1 MRNVDILLV
10 VSFNFPKFVTVL
22 LNISNKIQYFMGKR
36 SSTLH
41 KAASLLLALLVMP
54 AVQCLAQLNTRKPAS
69 STSAPNR
76 QAPLVIKKANG
87 TTKTA
92 YGVLGFDL
100 TDGNMLNGLVSFP
113 FTEGARFSL
122 VKYFGDANHDVTAGA
137 YAERYYYAELTQTDL
152 TTQKMIPVELIRYD
166 IEKDVTE
173 SVGALS
179 GYTSH
184 INDMSYDYS
193 TKTMYAIS
201 VLNDAYTQ
209 LFTIDL
215 NTAESKLVADLDRRF
230 FTLACTYEGQL
241 YGISFE
247 GDLCKIDKT
256 NGNVTVVGAT
266 GWHPTYYQS
275 MEFDHSDETLYWAA
289 NLMGGT
295 DFDDCIAT
303 VDINTGA
310 AQKVA
315 AVGNSPQIAG
325 LYVPFAA
332 SEKGT
337 PSAVSDF
344 ECVPGAN
351 GATTVALYWMN
362 PTQTFDGKELTA
374 LTDIKVYRDRE
385 LIKTFENPE
394 IGEEMSYTDDLGDV
408 KGGYH
413 FYSVVASNSV
423 GEGAEEKVRIFVGRD
438 IPADITTLT
447 LQHDGYDK
455 AVISW
460 NQPEL
465 GPNGGYVDA
474 SSLSYKV
481 VRKPD
486 GRVIADGLKQ
496 TTVSDE
502 NISPV
507 GQYSYS
513 VVASNADGESNAV
526 ETETRVFGPAY
537 SMPVTFDFTAFDA
550 DNSWTVMDANKDG
563 YAWMWT
569 KVSSGDRVMGHQASS
584 TAVSD
589 DWLISYYMPFE
600 KDATYRAE
608 MELHAYSADKLE
620 FALLDEM
627 YTVKPAQVLDT
638 VTIKGNR
645 DKQRIGVVFKAE
657 SDGYKNLGIHALSPM
672 RADWLEVFNL
682 SVKKAEKSNLAAV
695 SISGPEKPMAKKE
708 SVYTV
713 RVENRGTDKAYA
725 YRVTLVDKNGE
736 ELNHKDVAVTL
747 NSGEYADVEV
757 AWTPQVADTT
767 AICGVVRTWPDD
779 EYADDNT
786 TDYMTVIVREA
797 FDGDVVGIGLESS
810 STASSSPF
818 DLSNQYAAALNI
830 YSADEI
836 GENKD
841 MLIQKLAWPYDAL
854 YQYSDVETIPVR
866 IYLANTD
873 LTNTKDGWI
882 PEEQLTLVYDGI
894 TSIAQKSTGD
904 LTIALDEPF
913 KYEAGKN
920 LAVLTAV
927 NCDTYCPYVSFR
939 QYNSPLEGNA
949 AYEWGSYYAKQ
960 WFDFT
965 QVGHQDYYSR
975 CASIMIYM
983 TDAKTDGITSANTAA
998 VAGTAYTVSD
1008 VAGRVVATGVFS
1020 EQGTVNTTGLQRGV
1034 YVVSYKVDG
1043 KRQAMKISV
1052 NK

>member
-1 MRNVDILLV
+1 
-10 VSFNFPKFVTVL
+10 
-22 LNISNKIQYFMGKR
+22 MGKR

-69 STSAPNR
+69 SASAPNR

-92 YGVLGFDL
+92 YGVLGFDM

-173 SVGALS
+173 SVGELS

-241 YGISFE
+241 YSISFE

-332 SEKGT
+332 SAKGT

-362 PTQTFDGKELTA
+362 PTQTFDGKELSS

-394 IGEEMSYTDDLGDV
+394 MGEEMSYTDDLGDV

-584 TAVSD
+584 TAASD

-608 MELHAYSADKLE
+608 MELHAYNADKLE

-725 YRVTLVDKNGE
+725 YRVTLVNKNGE

-797 FDGDVVGIGLESS
+797 FDGDVVAIGLESS
-810 STASSSPF
+810 ATASSSPF

-841 MLIQKLAWPYDAL
+841 MLIQKLAWTYDAL

-894 TSIAQKSTGD
+894 TSIAQKTTGGD
-904 LTIALDEPF
+904 MTIALGEPF

-939 QYNSPLEGNA
+939 QYISPLEGNA

-965 QVGHQDYYSR
+965 QVGHQNYYSR
-975 CASIMIYM
+975 TASIMIYM
-983 TDAKTDGITSANTAA
+983 TDAQTNGITSTNTAA

-1020 EQGTVNTTGLQRGV
+1020 EQGTVNTSGLQRGV

>member
-1 MRNVDILLV
+1 
-10 VSFNFPKFVTVL
+10 
-22 LNISNKIQYFMGKR
+22 MGKR

-69 STSAPNR
+69 GASAPNR

-152 TTQKMIPVELIRYD
+152 TTQKMIPLELIRYD

-173 SVGALS
+173 SVGELS

-584 TAVSD
+584 TAASD

-695 SISGPEKPMAKKE
+695 SISGPDKPMAKKE

-767 AICGVVRTWPDD
+767 AVCGVVRTWPDD

-797 FDGDVVGIGLESS
+797 FDGDVVAIGLESS
-810 STASSSPF
+810 ATASSSPF

-841 MLIQKLAWPYDAL
+841 MLIQKLAWTYDAL

-894 TSIAQKSTGD
+894 TSIAQKTTGGD
-904 LTIALDEPF
+904 MTIALDEPF

-939 QYNSPLEGNA
+939 QYISPLEGNA

-965 QVGHQDYYSR
+965 QVGHQNYYSR
-975 CASIMIYM
+975 TASIMIYM
-983 TDAKTDGITSANTAA
+983 TDAQTNGITSANTAA

-1020 EQGTVNTTGLQRGV
+1020 EQGTVNTSGLQRGV

>member
-1 MRNVDILLV
+1 
-10 VSFNFPKFVTVL
+10 
-22 LNISNKIQYFMGKR
+22 MGKR

-69 STSAPNR
+69 SASAPNR

-173 SVGALS
+173 SVGELS

-362 PTQTFDGKELTA
+362 PTQTFDGKELSS

-394 IGEEMSYTDDLGDV
+394 MGEEMSYTDDLGDV

-507 GQYSYS
+507 SQYSYS

-584 TAVSD
+584 TAASD

-841 MLIQKLAWPYDAL
+841 MLIQKMAWPYDAL
-854 YQYSDVETIPVR
+854 YQYSDVESIPVR

-939 QYNSPLEGNA
+939 QYISPLEGNA

-965 QVGHQDYYSR
+965 QVGHQNYYSR
-975 CASIMIYM
+975 TASIMIYM

-1020 EQGTVNTTGLQRGV
+1020 EQGTVNTSDLQRGV

>member
-1 MRNVDILLV
+1 
-10 VSFNFPKFVTVL
+10 
-22 LNISNKIQYFMGKR
+22 MGKR

-69 STSAPNR
+69 SASAPNR

-173 SVGALS
+173 SVGELS

-247 GDLCKIDKT
+247 GDFCKIDKT

-362 PTQTFDGKELTA
+362 PTQTFDGKELSS

-507 GQYSYS
+507 SQYSYS

-695 SISGPEKPMAKKE
+695 SISGSEKPMAKKE

-767 AICGVVRTWPDD
+767 AVCGVVRTWPDD

-797 FDGDVVGIGLESS
+797 FDGDVVAIGLESS
-810 STASSSPF
+810 ATASSSPF

-841 MLIQKLAWPYDAL
+841 MLILKLAWTYDAL

-894 TSIAQKSTGD
+894 TSIAQKTTGGD
-904 LTIALDEPF
+904 MTIALDEPF

-939 QYNSPLEGNA
+939 QYISPLEGNA

-965 QVGHQDYYSR
+965 QVGHQNYYSR
-975 CASIMIYM
+975 TASIMIYM
-983 TDAKTDGITSANTAA
+983 TDAQTNGITSANTAA

-1020 EQGTVNTTGLQRGV
+1020 EQGTVNTSGLQRGV

>member
-1 MRNVDILLV
+1 
-10 VSFNFPKFVTVL
+10 
-22 LNISNKIQYFMGKR
+22 MGKR

-54 AVQCLAQLNTRKPAS
+54 AMQCLAQLNTRKPAS
-69 STSAPNR
+69 NASAPNR

-92 YGVLGFDL
+92 YGVLGFDM

-173 SVGALS
+173 SVGELS

-247 GDLCKIDKT
+247 GDFCKIDKT

-303 VDINTGA
+303 VDVNTGA

-332 SEKGT
+332 SAKGT

-362 PTQTFDGKELTA
+362 PTQTFDGKELSS

-394 IGEEMSYTDDLGDV
+394 MGEEMSYTDDLGDV

-627 YTVKPAQVLDT
+627 YTVKLAQVLDT

-645 DKQRIGVVFKAE
+645 DKQRIGVIFKAE

-767 AICGVVRTWPDD
+767 AVCGVVRTWPDD

-797 FDGDVVGIGLESS
+797 FDGDVVAIGLESS
-810 STASSSPF
+810 ATASSSPF

-841 MLIQKLAWPYDAL
+841 MLIQKLAWTYDAL

-894 TSIAQKSTGD
+894 TSIAQKTTGGD
-904 LTIALDEPF
+904 MTIALDEPF

-939 QYNSPLEGNA
+939 QYISPLEGNA

-965 QVGHQDYYSR
+965 QVGHQNYYSR
-975 CASIMIYM
+975 TASIMIYM
-983 TDAKTDGITSANTAA
+983 TDAQTDGITSANTAA

-1020 EQGTVNTTGLQRGV
+1020 EQGTVNTSGLQRGV

>member
-1 MRNVDILLV
+1 M
-10 VSFNFPKFVTVL
+10 VSFNFPKFVVVL

-69 STSAPNR
+69 SASAPNR

-152 TTQKMIPVELIRYD
+152 TTQKMIPVELVRYD

-173 SVGALS
+173 SVGELS

-332 SEKGT
+332 SAKGT

-362 PTQTFDGKELTA
+362 PTQTFDGKELSS

-394 IGEEMSYTDDLGDV
+394 MGEEMSYTDDLGDV

-438 IPADITTLT
+438 IPSDITTLT

-854 YQYSDVETIPVR
+854 YQYSDVEKIPVR

-927 NCDTYCPYVSFR
+927 NCDTYCPYISFR
-939 QYNSPLEGNA
+939 QYTSPLEGNA

-965 QVGHQDYYSR
+965 QVGHQNYYSR
-975 CASIMIYM
+975 TASIMIYM
-983 TDAKTDGITSANTAA
+983 TEDTPNGIASANAAA
-998 VAGTAYTVSD
+998 VAGTAYAVSD

-1020 EQGTVNTTGLQRGV
+1020 EQGTVNTSGLQRGV

-1043 KRQAMKISV
+1043 KRQAVKISV

>member
-1 MRNVDILLV
+1 M
-10 VSFNFPKFVTVL
+10 VSFNFPKFVVVL

-54 AVQCLAQLNTRKPAS
+54 AMQCLAQLNTRKPAS
-69 STSAPNR
+69 NASAPNR

-152 TTQKMIPVELIRYD
+152 TTQKMIPVELVRYD

-173 SVGALS
+173 SVGELS

-303 VDINTGA
+303 VDVNTGA

-332 SEKGT
+332 SAKGT

-344 ECVPGAN
+344 DCVPGAN

-362 PTQTFDGKELTA
+362 PTQTFDGKELSS

-394 IGEEMSYTDDLGDV
+394 MGEEMSYTDDLGDV

-423 GEGAEEKVRIFVGRD
+423 GEGAAEKVRIFVGRD

-584 TAVSD
+584 TAASD

-767 AICGVVRTWPDD
+767 AVCGVVRTWPDD

-797 FDGDVVGIGLESS
+797 FDGDVVAIGLESS
-810 STASSSPF
+810 ATASSSPF

-894 TSIAQKSTGD
+894 TSIAQKTTGGD
-904 LTIALDEPF
+904 MTIALDEPF

-939 QYNSPLEGNA
+939 QYISPLEGNA

-965 QVGHQDYYSR
+965 QVGHQNYYSR
-975 CASIMIYM
+975 TASIMIYM
-983 TDAKTDGITSANTAA
+983 TDAQTNGITSANTAA

-1020 EQGTVNTTGLQRGV
+1020 EQGTVNTSGLQRGV

>member
-1 MRNVDILLV
+1 
-10 VSFNFPKFVTVL
+10 
-22 LNISNKIQYFMGKR
+22 MGKR

-69 STSAPNR
+69 GVSAPNR
-76 QAPLVIKKANG
+76 QVPLVIKKANG

-173 SVGALS
+173 SVGELS

-344 ECVPGAN
+344 ECVSGAN

-362 PTQTFDGKELTA
+362 PTQTFDGKVLSS

-507 GQYSYS
+507 SQYSYS

-882 PEEQLTLVYDGI
+882 PEEQLSLVYDGI

-983 TDAKTDGITSANTAA
+983 TDAQTDGITSANTAA
-998 VAGTAYTVSD
+998 VAGTAYTVSG

-1020 EQGTVNTTGLQRGV
+1020 EQGTVNTSGLQRGV

>member
-1 MRNVDILLV
+1 
-10 VSFNFPKFVTVL
+10 
-22 LNISNKIQYFMGKR
+22 MGKR

-69 STSAPNR
+69 SASAPNR

-122 VKYFGDANHDVTAGA
+122 VKYFSDANHDVTAGA

-173 SVGALS
+173 SVGELS

-247 GDLCKIDKT
+247 GDFCKIDKT

-332 SEKGT
+332 SAKGT

-351 GATTVALYWMN
+351 GATTVSLYWMN
-362 PTQTFDGKELTA
+362 PTQTFDGNELTA

-394 IGEEMSYTDDLGDV
+394 MGEEMSYTDDLGDV

-695 SISGPEKPMAKKE
+695 SISGPDKPMAKKE

-841 MLIQKLAWPYDAL
+841 MLIQKMAWPYDAL

-882 PEEQLTLVYDGI
+882 PEEDLTLVYDGI

-927 NCDTYCPYVSFR
+927 NCDTYCPYISFR

-965 QVGHQDYYSR
+965 QVGHQNYYSR
-975 CASIMIYM
+975 TASIMIYM
-983 TDAKTDGITSANTAA
+983 TDAQTDGITSANTAA

-1008 VAGRVVATGVFS
+1008 MAGRVVATGVFS
-1020 EQGTVNTTGLQRGV
+1020 EQGTVNTSGLQRGV

>member
-1 MRNVDILLV
+1 
-10 VSFNFPKFVTVL
+10 
-22 LNISNKIQYFMGKR
+22 
-36 SSTLH
+36 
-41 KAASLLLALLVMP
+41 LLALLVMP

-69 STSAPNR
+69 GASAPNR

-173 SVGALS
+173 SVGELS

-507 GQYSYS
+507 SQYSYS

-584 TAVSD
+584 TAASD

-608 MELHAYSADKLE
+608 MELHAYSADKIE

-797 FDGDVVGIGLESS
+797 FDGDVVAIGLESS
-810 STASSSPF
+810 ATASSSPF

-939 QYNSPLEGNA
+939 QYNSPIEGNA

-975 CASIMIYM
+975 TASIMIYM
-983 TDAKTDGITSANTAA
+983 TDAQTDGITSANTAA

-1020 EQGTVNTTGLQRGV
+1020 EQGTVNTSGLQRGV

>member
-1 MRNVDILLV
+1 MVI
-10 VSFNFPKFVTVL
+10 SFNFPKFVVVL

-69 STSAPNR
+69 SASAPNR

-173 SVGALS
+173 SVGELS

-351 GATTVALYWMN
+351 GATTVAIYWMN

-507 GQYSYS
+507 SQYSYS

-983 TDAKTDGITSANTAA
+983 TDAQTDGITSANTAA

-1020 EQGTVNTTGLQRGV
+1020 EQGTVNTSGLQRGV

>member
-1 MRNVDILLV
+1 M
-10 VSFNFPKFVTVL
+10 VSFNFPKFVVVL

-69 STSAPNR
+69 SASAPNR

-173 SVGALS
+173 SVGELS

-351 GATTVALYWMN
+351 GATTVSLYWMN

-767 AICGVVRTWPDD
+767 AVCGVVRTWPDD

-797 FDGDVVGIGLESS
+797 FDGDVVAIGLESS
-810 STASSSPF
+810 ATASSSPF

-841 MLIQKLAWPYDAL
+841 MLIQKLAWTYDAL

-894 TSIAQKSTGD
+894 TSIAQKTTGGD
-904 LTIALDEPF
+904 MTIALDEPF

-939 QYNSPLEGNA
+939 QYISPLEGNA

-965 QVGHQDYYSR
+965 QVGHQNYYSR
-975 CASIMIYM
+975 TASIMIYM
-983 TDAKTDGITSANTAA
+983 TDAQTDGITSANTAA

-1020 EQGTVNTTGLQRGV
+1020 EQGTVNTSGLQRGV

>member
-1 MRNVDILLV
+1 M
-10 VSFNFPKFVTVL
+10 VSFNFPKFVVVL

-69 STSAPNR
+69 SASAPNR

-152 TTQKMIPVELIRYD
+152 TTQKMIPVELVRYD

-173 SVGALS
+173 SVGELS

-247 GDLCKIDKT
+247 GDFCKIDKT

-332 SEKGT
+332 SAKGT

-362 PTQTFDGKELTA
+362 PTQTFDGKELSS

-394 IGEEMSYTDDLGDV
+394 MGEEMSYTDDLGDV

-507 GQYSYS
+507 SQYSYS

-695 SISGPEKPMAKKE
+695 SISGPDKPMAKKE

-841 MLIQKLAWPYDAL
+841 MLIQKMAWPYDAL

-882 PEEQLTLVYDGI
+882 PEEDLTLVYDGI

-965 QVGHQDYYSR
+965 QVGHQNYYSR
-975 CASIMIYM
+975 TASIMIYM
-983 TDAKTDGITSANTAA
+983 TDAQTDGITSANTAA

-1020 EQGTVNTTGLQRGV
+1020 EQGTVNTSDLQRGV
-1034 YVVSYKVDG
+1034 YVVGYKVDG

>member
-1 MRNVDILLV
+1 
-10 VSFNFPKFVTVL
+10 
-22 LNISNKIQYFMGKR
+22 MGKR

-54 AVQCLAQLNTRKPAS
+54 AMQCLAQLNTRKPAS
-69 STSAPNR
+69 SASAPNR

-173 SVGALS
+173 SVGELS

-247 GDLCKIDKT
+247 GDFCKIDKT

-332 SEKGT
+332 SAKGT

-362 PTQTFDGKELTA
+362 PTQTFDGKELSS

-394 IGEEMSYTDDLGDV
+394 MGEEMSYTDDLGDV

-584 TAVSD
+584 TAASD

-645 DKQRIGVVFKAE
+645 DRQRIGVVFKAE

-695 SISGPEKPMAKKE
+695 SISGPDKPMAKKE

-841 MLIQKLAWPYDAL
+841 MLIQKMAWPYDAL

-894 TSIAQKSTGD
+894 TSIAQKTTGGD
-904 LTIALDEPF
+904 MTIALDEPF

-939 QYNSPLEGNA
+939 QYISPLEGNA

-965 QVGHQDYYSR
+965 QVGHQNYYSR
-975 CASIMIYM
+975 TASIMIYM
-983 TDAKTDGITSANTAA
+983 TDAQTNGITSANTAA

-1020 EQGTVNTTGLQRGV
+1020 EQGTVNTSGLQRGV

>member
-1 MRNVDILLV
+1 
-10 VSFNFPKFVTVL
+10 
-22 LNISNKIQYFMGKR
+22 MGKR

-69 STSAPNR
+69 SASAPNR

-173 SVGALS
+173 SVGELS

-247 GDLCKIDKT
+247 GDFCKIDKT

-362 PTQTFDGKELTA
+362 PTQTFDGKVLSS

-537 SMPVTFDFTAFDA
+537 SMPVIFDFTAFDA

-841 MLIQKLAWPYDAL
+841 MIIQKMAWPYDAL

-998 VAGTAYTVSD
+998 VAGTAYTISD

-1020 EQGTVNTTGLQRGV
+1020 EQGTVNTSGLQRGV

>member
-1 MRNVDILLV
+1 MV
-10 VSFNFPKFVTVL
+10 VSFNFPKFVAVL

-69 STSAPNR
+69 NASAPNR

-173 SVGALS
+173 SVGELS

-266 GWHPTYYQS
+266 GWHPTYYQT

-362 PTQTFDGKELTA
+362 PTQTFDGKELSS

-854 YQYSDVETIPVR
+854 YQYSDVESIPVR

-939 QYNSPLEGNA
+939 QYISPLEGNA

-965 QVGHQDYYSR
+965 QVGHQNYYSR
-975 CASIMIYM
+975 TASIMIYM

-998 VAGTAYTVSD
+998 VAGTVYTVSD

-1020 EQGTVNTTGLQRGV
+1020 EQGTVNTSGLQRGV

>member
-1 MRNVDILLV
+1 
-10 VSFNFPKFVTVL
+10 
-22 LNISNKIQYFMGKR
+22 MGKR

-69 STSAPNR
+69 SASAPNR

-152 TTQKMIPVELIRYD
+152 TTQKMIPVELVRYD

-173 SVGALS
+173 SVGELS

-332 SEKGT
+332 SAKGT

-394 IGEEMSYTDDLGDV
+394 MGEEMSYTDDLGDV

-695 SISGPEKPMAKKE
+695 SISGPDKPMAKKE

-841 MLIQKLAWPYDAL
+841 MLIQKMAWPYDAL

-927 NCDTYCPYVSFR
+927 NCDTYCPYISFR

-965 QVGHQDYYSR
+965 QVGHQNYYSR
-975 CASIMIYM
+975 TASIMIYM
-983 TDAKTDGITSANTAA
+983 TDAQTNGITSANTAA

-1020 EQGTVNTTGLQRGV
+1020 EQGTVNTSGLQRGV

>member
-1 MRNVDILLV
+1 
-10 VSFNFPKFVTVL
+10 
-22 LNISNKIQYFMGKR
+22 MGKR

-54 AVQCLAQLNTRKPAS
+54 AMQCLAQLNTRKPAS
-69 STSAPNR
+69 SASAPNR

-92 YGVLGFDL
+92 YGVLGFDM

-173 SVGALS
+173 SVGELS

-247 GDLCKIDKT
+247 GDFCKIDKT

-332 SEKGT
+332 SAKGT

-394 IGEEMSYTDDLGDV
+394 MGEEMSYTDDLGDV

-584 TAVSD
+584 TAASD

-767 AICGVVRTWPDD
+767 AVCGVVRTWPDD

-797 FDGDVVGIGLESS
+797 FDGDVVAIGLESS
-810 STASSSPF
+810 ATASSSPF

-841 MLIQKLAWPYDAL
+841 MLIQKLAWTYDAL

-894 TSIAQKSTGD
+894 TSIAQKTTGGD
-904 LTIALDEPF
+904 MTIALDEPF

-939 QYNSPLEGNA
+939 QYISPLEGNA

-965 QVGHQDYYSR
+965 QVGHQNYYSR
-975 CASIMIYM
+975 TASIMIYM
-983 TDAKTDGITSANTAA
+983 TDAQTNGITSANTAA

-1020 EQGTVNTTGLQRGV
+1020 EQGTVNTSGLQRGV

>member
-1 MRNVDILLV
+1 
-10 VSFNFPKFVTVL
+10 
-22 LNISNKIQYFMGKR
+22 MGKR

-54 AVQCLAQLNTRKPAS
+54 AMQCLAQLNTRKPAS
-69 STSAPNR
+69 SASAPNR

-173 SVGALS
+173 SVGELS

-247 GDLCKIDKT
+247 GDFCKIDKT

-332 SEKGT
+332 SAKGT

-362 PTQTFDGKELTA
+362 PTQTFDGKELSS

-394 IGEEMSYTDDLGDV
+394 MGEEMSYTDDLGDV

-537 SMPVTFDFTAFDA
+537 SMPVTFDFTTFDA

-695 SISGPEKPMAKKE
+695 SISGPEKPIAKKE

-797 FDGDVVGIGLESS
+797 FDGDVVAIGLESS
-810 STASSSPF
+810 ATASSSPF

-841 MLIQKLAWPYDAL
+841 MLIQKLAWTYDAL

-894 TSIAQKSTGD
+894 TSIAQKTTGGD
-904 LTIALDEPF
+904 MTIALDEPF

-939 QYNSPLEGNA
+939 QYISPLEGNA

-965 QVGHQDYYSR
+965 QVGHQNYYSR
-975 CASIMIYM
+975 TASIMIYM
-983 TDAKTDGITSANTAA
+983 TDAQTNGITSANTAA

-1020 EQGTVNTTGLQRGV
+1020 EQGTVNTSGLQRGV

>member
-1 MRNVDILLV
+1 M
-10 VSFNFPKFVTVL
+10 VSFNFPKFVVVL

-69 STSAPNR
+69 SASAPNR

-975 CASIMIYM
+975 TASIMIYL
-983 TDAKTDGITSANTAA
+983 TEDTPNGIASANTAA

-1020 EQGTVNTTGLQRGV
+1020 EQGTVNTSGLQRGV

-1043 KRQAMKISV
+1043 KRQAMKISI

>member
-1 MRNVDILLV
+1 
-10 VSFNFPKFVTVL
+10 
-22 LNISNKIQYFMGKR
+22 MGKR
-36 SSTLH
+36 FSTLH

-69 STSAPNR
+69 GVSAPNR

-173 SVGALS
+173 SVGELS

-247 GDLCKIDKT
+247 GDFCKIDKT

-362 PTQTFDGKELTA
+362 PTQTFDGKELSS

-736 ELNHKDVAVTL
+736 ELNHNDVAVTL

-841 MLIQKLAWPYDAL
+841 MLIQKMAWPYDAL

-939 QYNSPLEGNA
+939 QYTSPLEGNA

-975 CASIMIYM
+975 TASIMIYL
-983 TDAKTDGITSANTAA
+983 TEDTPNGIASANTAA

-1020 EQGTVNTTGLQRGV
+1020 EQGTVNTSGLQRGV

-1043 KRQAMKISV
+1043 KRQAMKISI

>member
-1 MRNVDILLV
+1 M
-10 VSFNFPKFVTVL
+10 VSFNFPKFVVVL

-69 STSAPNR
+69 SASAPNR

-87 TTKTA
+87 TTMTA

-152 TTQKMIPVELIRYD
+152 TTQKMIPVELVRYD

-173 SVGALS
+173 SVGELS

-247 GDLCKIDKT
+247 GDFCKIDKT

-332 SEKGT
+332 SAKGT

-394 IGEEMSYTDDLGDV
+394 MGEEMSYTDDLGDV

-465 GPNGGYVDA
+465 GPNGGYVDT

-882 PEEQLTLVYDGI
+882 PEEDLTLVYDGI

-927 NCDTYCPYVSFR
+927 NCDTYCPYISFR

-965 QVGHQDYYSR
+965 QVGHQNYYSR
-975 CASIMIYM
+975 TASIMIYM

-1020 EQGTVNTTGLQRGV
+1020 EQGTVNTSGLQRGV

>member
-1 MRNVDILLV
+1 
-10 VSFNFPKFVTVL
+10 
-22 LNISNKIQYFMGKR
+22 MGKR

-69 STSAPNR
+69 GASAPNR

-173 SVGALS
+173 SVGELS

-362 PTQTFDGKELTA
+362 PTQTFDGKELSS

-965 QVGHQDYYSR
+965 QVGHQNYYSR
-975 CASIMIYM
+975 TASIMIYM

-1020 EQGTVNTTGLQRGV
+1020 EQGTVNTSSLQRGV

>member
-1 MRNVDILLV
+1 
-10 VSFNFPKFVTVL
+10 
-22 LNISNKIQYFMGKR
+22 MGKR

-69 STSAPNR
+69 SASAPNR

-122 VKYFGDANHDVTAGA
+122 VKYFSDANHDVTAGA

-173 SVGALS
+173 SVGELS

-247 GDLCKIDKT
+247 GDFCKIDKT

-332 SEKGT
+332 SAKGT

-362 PTQTFDGKELTA
+362 PTQTFDGKELSS

-394 IGEEMSYTDDLGDV
+394 MGEEMSYTDDLGDV

-584 TAVSD
+584 TAASD

-767 AICGVVRTWPDD
+767 AVCGVVRTWPDD

-841 MLIQKLAWPYDAL
+841 MLIQKMAWPYDAL

-882 PEEQLTLVYDGI
+882 PEEDLTLVYDGI

-965 QVGHQDYYSR
+965 QVGHQNYYSR
-975 CASIMIYM
+975 TASIMIYM

-1020 EQGTVNTTGLQRGV
+1020 EQGTVNTSGLQRGV

>member
-1 MRNVDILLV
+1 
-10 VSFNFPKFVTVL
+10 
-22 LNISNKIQYFMGKR
+22 MGKR

-69 STSAPNR
+69 GASAPNR

-173 SVGALS
+173 SVGELS

-247 GDLCKIDKT
+247 GDFCKIDKT

-362 PTQTFDGKELTA
+362 PTQTFDGKVLSS

-830 YSADEI
+830 YSADEV

-983 TDAKTDGITSANTAA
+983 TDAQTNGITSANTAA

-1020 EQGTVNTTGLQRGV
+1020 EQGTVNTSGLQRGV

>member
-1 MRNVDILLV
+1 
-10 VSFNFPKFVTVL
+10 
-22 LNISNKIQYFMGKR
+22 MGKR

-69 STSAPNR
+69 GASAPNR

-173 SVGALS
+173 SVGELS

-247 GDLCKIDKT
+247 GDFCKIDKT

-438 IPADITTLT
+438 IPSDITTLT

-507 GQYSYS
+507 SQYSYS

-975 CASIMIYM
+975 TASIMIYL
-983 TDAKTDGITSANTAA
+983 TEDTPNGIASANTAA

-1020 EQGTVNTTGLQRGV
+1020 EQGTVNTSSLQRGV

>member
-1 MRNVDILLV
+1 
-10 VSFNFPKFVTVL
+10 
-22 LNISNKIQYFMGKR
+22 MGKR

-69 STSAPNR
+69 GASAPNR

-173 SVGALS
+173 SVGELS

-507 GQYSYS
+507 SQYSYS

-584 TAVSD
+584 TAASD

-608 MELHAYSADKLE
+608 MELHAYSADKIE

-797 FDGDVVGIGLESS
+797 FDGDVVAIGLESS
-810 STASSSPF
+810 ATASSSPF

-939 QYNSPLEGNA
+939 QYNSPIEGNA

-975 CASIMIYM
+975 TASIMIYM
-983 TDAKTDGITSANTAA
+983 TDAQTDGITSANTAA

-1020 EQGTVNTTGLQRGV
+1020 EQGTVNTSGLQRGV

>member
-1 MRNVDILLV
+1 M
-10 VSFNFPKFVTVL
+10 VSFNFPKFVVVL

-69 STSAPNR
+69 SASAPNR

-152 TTQKMIPVELIRYD
+152 TTQKMIPVELVRYD

-173 SVGALS
+173 SVGELS

-247 GDLCKIDKT
+247 GDFCKIDKT

-332 SEKGT
+332 SAKGT

-362 PTQTFDGKELTA
+362 PTQTFDGKELSS
-374 LTDIKVYRDRE
+374 LIDIKVYRDRE

-394 IGEEMSYTDDLGDV
+394 MGEEMSYTDDLGDV

-474 SSLSYKV
+474 STLSYKV

-486 GRVIADGLKQ
+486 GRIIADGLKQ

-841 MLIQKLAWPYDAL
+841 MLVQKMAWPYDAL

-939 QYNSPLEGNA
+939 QYTSPLEGNA

-965 QVGHQDYYSR
+965 QVGHQNYYSR
-975 CASIMIYM
+975 TASIMIYM
-983 TDAKTDGITSANTAA
+983 TEDTPNGIASANAAA

-1020 EQGTVNTTGLQRGV
+1020 DQGTIDTSSLQRGI

-1043 KRQAMKISV
+1043 KRQAVKISV

>member
-1 MRNVDILLV
+1 
-10 VSFNFPKFVTVL
+10 
-22 LNISNKIQYFMGKR
+22 MGKR

-54 AVQCLAQLNTRKPAS
+54 AMQCLAQLNTRKPAS
-69 STSAPNR
+69 SASAPNR

-173 SVGALS
+173 SVGELS

-247 GDLCKIDKT
+247 GDFCKIDKT

-332 SEKGT
+332 SAKGT

-344 ECVPGAN
+344 DCVPGAN

-362 PTQTFDGKELTA
+362 PTQTFDGKELSS

-394 IGEEMSYTDDLGDV
+394 MGEEMSYTDDLGDV

-507 GQYSYS
+507 SQYSYS

-584 TAVSD
+584 TAASD

-767 AICGVVRTWPDD
+767 AVCGVVRTWPDD

-797 FDGDVVGIGLESS
+797 FDGDVVAIGLESS
-810 STASSSPF
+810 ATASSSPF

-841 MLIQKLAWPYDAL
+841 MLIQKLAWTYDAL

-894 TSIAQKSTGD
+894 TSIAQKTTGGD
-904 LTIALDEPF
+904 MTIALDEPF

-960 WFDFT
+960 WFGFT
-965 QVGHQDYYSR
+965 QVGHQNYYSR
-975 CASIMIYM
+975 TANIMIYM
-983 TDAKTDGITSANTAA
+983 TDAQTDGITSANTTA

-1008 VAGRVVATGVFS
+1008 VVGRVVATGVFT
-1020 EQGTVNTTGLQRGV
+1020 EQGTVNTSSLQRGV

>member
-1 MRNVDILLV
+1 
-10 VSFNFPKFVTVL
+10 
-22 LNISNKIQYFMGKR
+22 MGKR

-69 STSAPNR
+69 GASAPNR

-173 SVGALS
+173 SVGELS

-193 TKTMYAIS
+193 TKTMYAIF

-362 PTQTFDGKELTA
+362 PTQTFDGKELSS

-841 MLIQKLAWPYDAL
+841 MIIQKMAWPYDAL

-882 PEEQLTLVYDGI
+882 PEEDLTLVYDGI
-894 TSIAQKSTGD
+894 TSLAQKSTGD

-939 QYNSPLEGNA
+939 QYNSPIEGNA

-983 TDAKTDGITSANTAA
+983 TDAQTDGITSANTAA

-1008 VAGRVVATGVFS
+1008 VAGRVVATGVFT
-1020 EQGTVNTTGLQRGV
+1020 EQGTVNTSGLQRGV

>member
-1 MRNVDILLV
+1 
-10 VSFNFPKFVTVL
+10 
-22 LNISNKIQYFMGKR
+22 MGKR

-69 STSAPNR
+69 SASAPNR

-173 SVGALS
+173 SVGELS

-351 GATTVALYWMN
+351 GATTVSLYWMN

-423 GEGAEEKVRIFVGRD
+423 GDGAEEKVRIFVGRD

-507 GQYSYS
+507 SQYSYS

-975 CASIMIYM
+975 CASIMIYL
-983 TDAKTDGITSANTAA
+983 TEDTPNGIASANTAA

-1020 EQGTVNTTGLQRGV
+1020 EQGTVNTSGLQRGV

>member
-1 MRNVDILLV
+1 
-10 VSFNFPKFVTVL
+10 
-22 LNISNKIQYFMGKR
+22 MGKR

-69 STSAPNR
+69 GASAPNR

-173 SVGALS
+173 SVGELS

-247 GDLCKIDKT
+247 GDFCKIDKT

-507 GQYSYS
+507 SQYSYS

-841 MLIQKLAWPYDAL
+841 MLIQKMAWPYDAL

-1020 EQGTVNTTGLQRGV
+1020 EQGTVNTSGLQRGV

>member
-1 MRNVDILLV
+1 
-10 VSFNFPKFVTVL
+10 
-22 LNISNKIQYFMGKR
+22 MGKR

-69 STSAPNR
+69 SASAPNR

-173 SVGALS
+173 SVGELS

-303 VDINTGA
+303 VDINSGA
-310 AQKVA
+310 ATKVA

-332 SEKGT
+332 SAKGT

-351 GATTVALYWMN
+351 GATTVSLYWMN
-362 PTQTFDGKELTA
+362 PTQTFDGNELTA

-394 IGEEMSYTDDLGDV
+394 MGEEMSYTDDLGDV

-438 IPADITTLT
+438 IPSDITTLT

-939 QYNSPLEGNA
+939 QYTSPLEGNA

-983 TDAKTDGITSANTAA
+983 TEDTPNGIASANAAA

-1008 VAGRVVATGVFS
+1008 VAGRVVATGIFS
-1020 EQGTVNTTGLQRGV
+1020 EQGTVNTSDLQRGV
-1034 YVVSYKVDG
+1034 YVVGYKVDG

>member
-1 MRNVDILLV
+1 M
-10 VSFNFPKFVTVL
+10 VSFNFPKFVVVL

-69 STSAPNR
+69 SASAPNR

-173 SVGALS
+173 SVGELS

-332 SEKGT
+332 SAKGT

-362 PTQTFDGKELTA
+362 PTQTFDGKELSS

-394 IGEEMSYTDDLGDV
+394 MGEEMSYTDDLGDV

-537 SMPVTFDFTAFDA
+537 SMPVTFDFTAIDA

-894 TSIAQKSTGD
+894 TGIAQKSTGD

-927 NCDTYCPYVSFR
+927 NCDTYCPYISFR

-965 QVGHQDYYSR
+965 QVGHQNYYSR
-975 CASIMIYM
+975 TASIMIYM
-983 TDAKTDGITSANTAA
+983 TDAQTNGITSANTAA

-1020 EQGTVNTTGLQRGV
+1020 EQGTVNTSGLQRGV

>member
-1 MRNVDILLV
+1 
-10 VSFNFPKFVTVL
+10 
-22 LNISNKIQYFMGKR
+22 MGKR

-54 AVQCLAQLNTRKPAS
+54 AMQCLAQLNTRKPAS
-69 STSAPNR
+69 SASAPNR

-173 SVGALS
+173 SVGELS

-230 FTLACTYEGQL
+230 FTLACNYEGQL

-332 SEKGT
+332 SAKGT

-362 PTQTFDGKELTA
+362 PTQTFDGKELSS

-394 IGEEMSYTDDLGDV
+394 MGEEMSYTDDLGDV

-460 NQPEL
+460 NHPEL

-584 TAVSD
+584 TAASD

-638 VTIKGNR
+638 VTIKGKR

-767 AICGVVRTWPDD
+767 AVCGVVRTWPDD

-797 FDGDVVGIGLESS
+797 FDGDVVAIGLESS
-810 STASSSPF
+810 ATASSSPF

-841 MLIQKLAWPYDAL
+841 MLIQKLAWTYDAL

-894 TSIAQKSTGD
+894 TSIAQKTTGGD
-904 LTIALDEPF
+904 MTIALDEPF

-939 QYNSPLEGNA
+939 QYISPLEGNA

-965 QVGHQDYYSR
+965 QVGHQNYYSR
-975 CASIMIYM
+975 TASIMIYM
-983 TDAKTDGITSANTAA
+983 TDAQTNGITSANTAA

-1020 EQGTVNTTGLQRGV
+1020 EQGTVNTSGLQRGV

>member
-1 MRNVDILLV
+1 M
-10 VSFNFPKFVTVL
+10 VSFNFPKFVAVL

-41 KAASLLLALLVMP
+41 RAASLLLALLVMP

-69 STSAPNR
+69 SASAPNR

-173 SVGALS
+173 SVGELS

-362 PTQTFDGKELTA
+362 PTQTFDGKELSS

-507 GQYSYS
+507 SQYSYS

-854 YQYSDVETIPVR
+854 YQYSDVETIHVR

-927 NCDTYCPYVSFR
+927 NCDTYCPYISFR

-965 QVGHQDYYSR
+965 QVGHQNYYSR
-975 CASIMIYM
+975 TASIMIYM

-1020 EQGTVNTTGLQRGV
+1020 EQGTVNTSDLQRGV

>member
-1 MRNVDILLV
+1 
-10 VSFNFPKFVTVL
+10 
-22 LNISNKIQYFMGKR
+22 MGKR

-54 AVQCLAQLNTRKPAS
+54 AMQCLAQLNTRKPAS
-69 STSAPNR
+69 SASASNR

-173 SVGALS
+173 SVGELS

-247 GDLCKIDKT
+247 GDFCKIDKT

-332 SEKGT
+332 SVKGT

-362 PTQTFDGKELTA
+362 PTQTFDGKELSS

-507 GQYSYS
+507 SQYSYS

-584 TAVSD
+584 TAASD

-767 AICGVVRTWPDD
+767 AVCGVVRTWPDD

-797 FDGDVVGIGLESS
+797 FDGDVVAIGLESS

-882 PEEQLTLVYDGI
+882 PEEQFTLVYDGI

-939 QYNSPLEGNA
+939 QYNSPIEGNA

-965 QVGHQDYYSR
+965 QVGHQNYYSR
-975 CASIMIYM
+975 TASIMIYM
-983 TDAKTDGITSANTAA
+983 TDAQTNGITSANTAA

-1020 EQGTVNTTGLQRGV
+1020 EQGNVNTSGLQRGV

>member
-1 MRNVDILLV
+1 
-10 VSFNFPKFVTVL
+10 
-22 LNISNKIQYFMGKR
+22 MGKR

-54 AVQCLAQLNTRKPAS
+54 AMQCLAQLNTRKPAS
-69 STSAPNR
+69 SASAPNR

-152 TTQKMIPVELIRYD
+152 TTQKMIPVELVRYD

-173 SVGALS
+173 SVGELS

-247 GDLCKIDKT
+247 GDFCKIDKT

-332 SEKGT
+332 SAKGT

-362 PTQTFDGKELTA
+362 PTQTFDGKELSS

-394 IGEEMSYTDDLGDV
+394 MGEEMSYTDDLGDV

-474 SSLSYKV
+474 STLSYKV

-486 GRVIADGLKQ
+486 GRIIADGLKQ

-550 DNSWTVMDANKDG
+550 DNSWTVLDANKDG

-569 KVSSGDRVMGHQASS
+569 KLSSGDRVMGHQASS
-584 TAVSD
+584 TAASD

-767 AICGVVRTWPDD
+767 AVCGVVRTWPDD

-841 MLIQKLAWPYDAL
+841 MLIQKMAWPYDAL

-882 PEEQLTLVYDGI
+882 PEENLTLVYDGI

-920 LAVLTAV
+920 LAVLTVV

-939 QYNSPLEGNA
+939 QYTSPLEGNA

-965 QVGHQDYYSR
+965 QVGHQNYYSR
-975 CASIMIYM
+975 TASIMIYM
-983 TDAKTDGITSANTAA
+983 TDAQTNGITSTNTAA

-1020 EQGTVNTTGLQRGV
+1020 EQGTVNTSGLQRGV

>member
-1 MRNVDILLV
+1 
-10 VSFNFPKFVTVL
+10 
-22 LNISNKIQYFMGKR
+22 MGKR

-69 STSAPNR
+69 NASAPNR

-152 TTQKMIPVELIRYD
+152 TTQKMIPVELVRYD

-173 SVGALS
+173 SVGELS

-332 SEKGT
+332 SAKGT

-394 IGEEMSYTDDLGDV
+394 MGEEMSYTDDLGDV

-526 ETETRVFGPAY
+526 ETDTRVFGPAY

-695 SISGPEKPMAKKE
+695 SISGPDKPMAKKE

-841 MLIQKLAWPYDAL
+841 MLIQKMAWPYDAL

-965 QVGHQDYYSR
+965 QVGHQNYYSR
-975 CASIMIYM
+975 TASIMIYM
-983 TDAKTDGITSANTAA
+983 TDAQTNGITSTNTAA

-1020 EQGTVNTTGLQRGV
+1020 EQGTVNTSGLQRGV